1 MDEFRLAGAS
11 TNALRKGS
19 AYYCPV
25 KRANKVVH
33 EIHPGKKL
41 AEVSYMA
48 YSNQIFNGKAK
59 AVW

>member
-19 AYYCPV
+19 AYYCPK
-25 KRANKVVH
+25 KRTNKDVH
-33 EIHPGKKL
+33 QIRPGKKL

-59 AVW
+59 VVW